1 MQKKAIILDLD
12 NTIYPVTSIGNKLF
26 ASLLKLIQ
34 ESKDHDRFFDEIKKD
49 IMRRPFQVVAA
60 AFNFS
65 TALTQEGIDL
75 LKELTYD
82 EAMLPFEDYVY
93 TKNLLC
99 KKYLVTTGFQKLQQS
114 KIAALGIE
122 NDFEEINIVDPL
134 TSTRT
139 KKDVF
144 ADIIFRNNYDI
155 SEVLVVGDDM
165 HSEIKAAQELG
176 IDTVL
181 YDKFNLYPDRGS
193 QQSITN
199 FSELKHLL
207 TIKLPRG

>member
-1 MQKKAIILDLD
+1 MLKKAIILDLD
-12 NTIYPVTSIGNKLF
+12 NTIYPVSSIGEKLF

-34 ESKDHDRFFDEIKKD
+34 ERNNHDFDKIKKD

-65 TALTQEGIDL
+65 AALTQDGIEL

-82 EAMLPFEDYVY
+82 EAMQPFDDYVY
-93 TKNLLC
+93 AKGLLC
-99 KKYLVTTGFQKLQQS
+99 KKYLVTTGFIKLQQS

-122 NDFEEINIVDPL
+122 NDFEEIHIVDPL
-134 TSTRT
+134 TSKRT

-144 ADIIFRNNYDI
+144 ADIIIRNGFDI
-155 SEVLVVGDDM
+155 AEVLVVGDDL
-165 HSEIKAAQELG
+165 HSEIKAAQDLG

-181 YDKFNLYPDRGS
+181 YDKLNQYYDNSSLD
-193 QQSITN
+193 SITD
-199 FSELKHLL
+199 FSTLKYFL
-207 TIKLPRG
+207 